1 MQAKQ
6 YSFHASNEGVI
17 LSSYLTNQ
25 RVAFSSYSA
34 HMQPLRGSYSAHIHP
49 IRGSSNQGVIFSSY
63 STNER
68 VIFGSYSPNQ
78 RVIQSGGHI
87 QFIFNPS
94 ECRVIFNQSE
104 GHIQPIR
111 GSSTQGRGSYS
122 VHIQRVI
129 FNHSEDHVWC
139 PHRITHLHQNGFWG
153 NWSRLPKVC
162 NTCAVIYSYTTQ
174 SHKPCMGNT
183 KLCKITQEKV
193 TKEAAGRNSHFSEK
207 PMYVASNYDTSYYF
221 QHHKRP

>member
-1 MQAKQ
+1 MGIVIDEDPSTPYHFSGCLATIAVQAKQ
-6 YSFHASNEGVI
+6 YSAQNSMIKGSSNEGVI

-25 RVAFSSYSA
+25 RVAFTSYSTT
-34 HMQPLRGSYSAHIHP
+34 QR
-49 IRGSSNQGVIFSSY
+49 VIFS
-63 STNER
+63 
-68 VIFGSYSPNQ
+68 SYSPNQ

-94 ECRVIFNQSE
+94 EGRVIFNHSE

-174 SHKPCMGNT
+174 SHKPWA
-183 KLCKITQEKV
+183 TQ
-193 TKEAAGRNSHFSEK
+193 
-207 PMYVASNYDTSYYF
+207 NYARL
-221 QHHKRP
+221 HKRR